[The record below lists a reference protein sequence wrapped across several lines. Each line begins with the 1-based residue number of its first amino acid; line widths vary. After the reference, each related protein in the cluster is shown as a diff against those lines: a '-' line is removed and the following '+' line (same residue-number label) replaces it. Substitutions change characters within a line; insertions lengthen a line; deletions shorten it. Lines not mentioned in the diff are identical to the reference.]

1 MVEAAH
7 AMDGLALPVRRV
19 DVEQPWGWL
28 TAGWRDLCAAPG
40 ASLAYGALFV
50 VVSFGLTLG
59 LWLLDLAYLVLP
71 LAAGFLL
78 VAPMLAV
85 GLYEISRK
93 LERGKQPR
101 LVDAVRAWRRNA
113 GGLAAMG
120 LVLALIMLAWIRIAF
135 LIFALF
141 FGTAEPNLG
150 MLVNSIFFSLVGIP
164 FLVVGTAIG
173 GVLAALVFAIAVV
186 APPLLLDRDVGALTA
201 MATSVA
207 AVLRNWRVMIGWGA
221 LIVLFTAGGLATA
234 FLGLAVTWPLIGHAS
249 WHAYRDL
256 VA

>member
-1 MVEAAH
+1 MVEALQTTN
-7 AMDGLALPVRRV
+7 GLALPVRRV
-19 DVEQPWGWL
+19 DVERPWQWL
-28 TAGWRDLCAAPG
+28 TAGWRDLCAAPVV
-40 ASLAYGALFV
+40 SLAYGAVFV
-50 VVSFGLTLG
+50 VVSFTLTLG
-59 LWLLDLAYLVLP
+59 LWLYDLAYLVLP

-85 GLYEISRK
+85 GLYESSRR

-101 LVDAVRAWRRNA
+101 LGDAVRAWRRNA

-120 LVLALIMLAWIRIAF
+120 LVLALFMLAWIRIAF
-135 LIFALF
+135 LVFALF
-141 FGTAEPNLG
+141 FGTADPNFA
-150 MLVNSIFFSLVGIP
+150 MLVDSIFFSLVGIP
-164 FLVVGTAIG
+164 FLVVGTIIG
-173 GVLAALVFAIAVV
+173 GVLAAGVFALSVV

-221 LIVLFTAGGLATA
+221 LIVLFTAGGLVTA
-234 FLGLAVTWPLIGHAS
+234 YIGLALTWPLIGHAS

>member
-1 MVEAAH
+1 MVEAAR
-7 AMDGLALPVRRV
+7 ATEGLALPVRRV
-19 DVEQPWGWL
+19 GVEQPWSWL

-40 ASLAYGALFV
+40 ASLAYGAVFV
-50 VVSFGLTLG
+50 LVSFGLTLG
-59 LWLLDLAYLVLP
+59 LWLLDLAYLILP

-93 LERGKQPR
+93 LERGEQPR
-101 LVDAVRAWRRNA
+101 LADAARAWRRNT

-120 LVLALIMLAWIRIAF
+120 LVLCLFMLAWIRLAF

-141 FGTAEPNLG
+141 FGTAEPNLA
-150 MLVNSIFFSLVGIP
+150 MLVNGIFFSLAGIP
-164 FLVVGTAIG
+164 FLAVGAAVG
-173 GVLAALVFAIAVV
+173 GALAAVVFAIAVV

-207 AVLRNWRVMIGWGA
+207 AVLRNWRLMIGWGA

-234 FLGLAVTWPLIGHAS
+234 YLGLAVTWPLIGHAS